1 MSIPI
6 RNILS
11 RKGWGAMSVSPQ
23 QSLLSVTDILVT
35 NHIGAVIVLDENG
48 ALVGLISER
57 DIVAGLSEHHDEVLS
72 LTASDVMARHVH
84 TCSPD
89 CTIVDAMQIMTTYR
103 SRHIPILEDGKL
115 LGVVSIGDLVKYRLE
130 EADLFVEEMR
140 AYVMQSDAG
149 SGSTAQQF
157 AAG

>member
-11 RKGWGAMSVSPQ
+11 RKGWGVVSVSPHEP
-23 QSLLSVTDILVT
+23 LLSVTDTLVN
-35 NHIGAVIVLDENG
+35 NHIGAVTVLDENG
-48 ALVGLISER
+48 SLLGLISER
-57 DIVAGLSEHHDEVLS
+57 DIVSGLSEHHDDVMT
-72 LTASDVMARHVH
+72 LTASDVMARQVR

-115 LGVVSIGDLVKYRLE
+115 LGLVSIGDLVKYRLE

-140 AYVMQSDAG
+140 AYVMQSDTGA
-149 SGSTAQQF
+149 GSTAQQF
-157 AAG
+157 GAG